1 MAKMK
6 FELNRSGVADLMK
19 SAEMQSVLIGY
30 AGDVKDRA
38 GEGYDVHV
46 GPNRANVSV
55 RTETDAAIQDNL
67 DNNTLLKAV
76 RK

>member
-6 FELNRSGVADLMK
+6 FELNHAGVVQLLK
-19 SAEMQSVLIGY
+19 SPEMQSVIESEANGMSNR
-30 AGDVKDRA
+30 AGDGYQVRYGRDRVVA
-38 GEGYDVHV
+38 FVETG
-46 GPNRANVSV
+46 
-55 RTETDAAIQDNL
+55 TDAAAQDNM

>member
-6 FELNRSGVADLMK
+6 FELNSAGVVQLLK
-19 SAEMQSVLIGY
+19 SAEMRGVIESEANGMSN
-30 AGDVKDRA
+30 RA
-38 GEGYDVHV
+38 GEGYV
-46 GPNRANVSV
+46 V
-55 RTETDAAIQDNL
+55 RYGRDRVVAFVETGTDAAAQDNL

>member
-6 FELNRSGVADLMK
+6 FELNSAGVVQLLK
-19 SAEMQSVLIGY
+19 SAEMRGVIESEANGMSN
-30 AGDVKDRA
+30 RA
-38 GEGYDVHV
+38 GEGYV
-46 GPNRANVSV
+46 V
-55 RTETDAAIQDNL
+55 RYGRDRVVAFVETGTDAAVQDNL

>member
-6 FELNRSGVADLMK
+6 FELNHAGVAQL
-19 SAEMQSVLIGY
+19 MQSPEMRSIIEAEASGIQ
-30 AGDVKDRA
+30 GRA
-38 GEGYDVHV
+38 GEGYDVRYGRDRV
-46 GPNRANVSV
+46 TAFV
-55 RTETDAAIQDNL
+55 ETGTAEAAQDNL